1 LPARLRV
8 DSRSRPHG
16 PRQRERWTRPWR
28 QRPRNSRGMKSRG
41 ARFELIRRDDKMRIV
56 ELADLTKDEA
66 DQILAEIVLVK
77 VDLQVA
83 A

>member
-1 LPARLRV
+1 
-8 DSRSRPHG
+8 
-16 PRQRERWTRPWR
+16 
-28 QRPRNSRGMKSRG
+28 MKSRG